1 MGYHIGEVADFL
13 DITAD
18 TIRYYEKEGIIH
30 PQKNPENGYREYR
43 FADISRL
50 SDILFYRDV
59 DFSITDIQK
68 IMNGVSSESM
78 LTMIREKEKEVSKIL
93 CFYGKLLTKMENWE
107 KLHREALVY
116 ENRFEIRPMS
126 SSYHKGTYRD
136 KGTIDIHGLS
146 SSIPV
151 NQKDAYFVTLSF
163 RCSLPG
169 EDMEHYFAL
178 DTEYA
183 DGLDVDF
190 SNADFAV
197 ESHPRCLFTVCRYE
211 DDSVAMLKPAMEYL
225 QSENLQA
232 EGIAY
237 GRQSVVTYENDNPK
251 EHYRIYIPLKE
262 IQPVIG
268 NGNTSKGI
276 VRGTSSKGIV
286 KKPLTLE

>member
-18 TIRYYEKEGIIH
+18 TIRYYEKEGIIR

-43 FADISRL
+43 FEDISRL

-78 LTMIREKEKEVSKIL
+78 LTMIREKEKDVSKSL
-93 CFYGKLLTKMENWE
+93 RFYGKLLKKMENWE
-107 KLHREALVY
+107 KLHREALAY
-116 ENRFEIRPMS
+116 ENRFEIRPMP
-126 SSYHKGTYRD
+126 SSYHKGTYKD

-169 EDMEHYFAL
+169 EDMQHYFAL

-237 GRQSVVTYENDNPK
+237 GRQSVVTYENDAQK
-251 EHYRIYIPLKE
+251 
-262 IQPVIG
+262 
-268 NGNTSKGI
+268 NTIESISLSKSHNRRVGKA
-276 VRGTSSKGIV
+276 TPQKG
-286 KKPLTLE
+286 L